1 MYTTSFEELPLSD
14 LLVRVQTLRHE
25 GIRFVQLCAERGA
38 DGAMN
43 LLYTFYDEQRDE
55 AVNYIV
61 PLAEGDVVPSIQEL
75 YFSSFTFEN
84 ETHDLFGVSFANM
97 KLDFAGH
104 FFNVA
109 QDAPMTIL
117 SPEQK
122 AARDKAAKAQAAK
135 AAREAK
141 AAAAAREAAEDTSA
155 ERALMT
161 SAAEADAAAVAEVNR
176 LAPRAVAER
185 AAGEGAAAGA
195 DVPAGDAAS
204 AEAARLAK
212 MAAKIAAMPPEKA
225 EAARAALAAKGIV
238 LPDAADQKE
247 GE

>member
-1 MYTTSFEELPLSD
+1 MYTTSFEELPLSE
-14 LLVRVQTLRHE
+14 LLVRVQTLKHD
-25 GIRFVQLCAERGA
+25 GIRFVQLCAERGS
-38 DGAMN
+38 DDAMN
-43 LLYTFYDEQRDE
+43 MLYTFYDERRD
-55 AVNYIV
+55 AALNLIV
-61 PLAEGDVVPSIQEL
+61 PLSAGDEVPSIQEL
-75 YFSSFTFEN
+75 YFSSFTYEN
-84 ETHDLFGVSFANM
+84 ETHDLFGVPFANM
-97 KLDFAGH
+97 KLDFAGR

-141 AAAAAREAAEDTSA
+141 AAAAAREDAEGSAA
-155 ERALMT
+155 ERALTT
-161 SAAEADAAAVAEVNR
+161 SPAEADAAAVAEVNK
-176 LAPRAVAER
+176 LAPK
-185 AAGEGAAAGA
+185 AAAQGAAAPA
-195 DVPAGDAAS
+195 EAPAPAGD

-225 EAARAALAAKGIV
+225 EAARAALAAKGVV
-238 LPDAADQKE
+238 LPDGTDQKE

>member
-1 MYTTSFEELPLSD
+1 MYTTSFEELPLGD
-14 LLVRVQTLRHE
+14 LLARVQTLRHQ
-25 GIRFVQLCAERGA
+25 GIRFVQLCAERGS
-38 DGAMN
+38 DDAMN
-43 LLYTFYDEQRDE
+43 MLYTFYDEEHD
-55 AVNYIV
+55 AALNLIV
-61 PLAEGDVVPSIQEL
+61 PLAAGDVVPSIQEL

-84 ETHDLFGVSFANM
+84 ETHDLFGVPFANM

-135 AAREAK
+135 AAREVK

-155 ERALMT
+155 ERALTT
-161 SAAEADAAAVAEVNR
+161 SAAEADAAAVAEVNK
-176 LAPRAVAER
+176 LAPRAAAE
-185 AAGEGAAAGA
+185 AAEKPAAAA
-195 DVPAGDAAS
+195 PAPAED

-212 MAAKIAAMPPEKA
+212 TAAKIAAMPPEKA
-225 EAARAALAAKGIV
+225 AAARAALAAKGIV
-238 LPDAADQKE
+238 LPDISDQKE

>member
-14 LLVRVQTLRHE
+14 LLVRVQTLKHD
-25 GIRFVQLCAERGA
+25 GIRFVQLCAERGS
-38 DGAMN
+38 DDAMN
-43 LLYTFYDEQRDE
+43 MLYTFYDEQRD
-55 AVNYIV
+55 AALNLIV
-61 PLAEGDVVPSIQEL
+61 PIAAGDVVPSIQEL

-84 ETHDLFGVSFANM
+84 ETHDLFGVPFANM

-104 FFNVA
+104 FFNVS

-141 AAAAAREAAEDTSA
+141 AVAAAREAAEDTSA
-155 ERALMT
+155 ERALTT
-161 SAAEADAAAVAEVNR
+161 SAAEADAAAIAEVNR
-176 LAPRAVAER
+176 LAPKAVA
-185 AAGEGAAAGA
+185 AAAEA
-195 DVPAGDAAS
+195 AAPAPAKDP
-204 AEAARLAK
+204 EAARLAK

-238 LPDAADQKE
+238 LPDASDQKE